1 MLATMGNERSGL
13 PGDFD
18 PASLSPAWSLLAG
31 AATDEIERELASEV
45 SEGHP
50 LFRCSSRG
58 VALHR
63 HRKEAVFW
71 LPEQASWAVVHLTW
85 SREADPRWPT
95 TVLAADWSEV
105 VAELADRGRS

>member
-1 MLATMGNERSGL
+1 VRLTDKIVGETHTG
-13 PGDFD
+13 
-18 PASLSPAWSLLAG
+18 SLRHA
-31 AATDEIERELASEV
+31 
-45 SEGHP
+45 
-50 LFRCSSRG
+50 RG